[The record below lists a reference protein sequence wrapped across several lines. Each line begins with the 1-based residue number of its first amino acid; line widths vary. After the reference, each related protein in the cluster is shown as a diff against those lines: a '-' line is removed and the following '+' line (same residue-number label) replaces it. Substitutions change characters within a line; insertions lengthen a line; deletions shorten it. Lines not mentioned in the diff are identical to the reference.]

1 MDRDTADVKKVTTT
15 LKKIANP
22 FQPSDE
28 LFSLTSGMKA
38 NQQITSDLL
47 GAYEKGTCAMTE
59 FIQHRIMSNEV
70 PFYNTL
76 SKLNLKT
83 FSYLHKSW
91 KVKVSGREI
100 NLKADRNLFAK
111 MIVIAQALQISLRT
125 VLKHCLGPIPWPLA
139 NADG

>member
-1 MDRDTADVKKVTTT
+1 MDRDMEDVKKVTTT

-22 FQPSDE
+22 FQPSDD

-70 PFYNTL
+70 PF
-76 SKLNLKT
+76 
-83 FSYLHKSW
+83 
-91 KVKVSGREI
+91 
-100 NLKADRNLFAK
+100 
-111 MIVIAQALQISLRT
+111 
-125 VLKHCLGPIPWPLA
+125 
-139 NADG
+139 